1 MYISLIMQKQNFFI
15 FHCINMKVILPIKLT
30 GNNLNR
36 TKYFER
42 NRLSILQINFMC
54 NIVIR

>member
-15 FHCINMKVILPIKLT
+15 FHRISMKVILTIKLT
-30 GNNLNR
+30 ENNLNR
-36 TKYFER
+36 TMYFER
-42 NRLSILQINFMC
+42 NRLSILQINFMG

>member
-15 FHCINMKVILPIKLT
+15 FHRINIKVILPIKLT

-36 TKYFER
+36 TLLEGNMER
-42 NRLSILQINFMC
+42 
-54 NIVIR
+54 